1 MEKKD
6 VFCRYRFVSAGFLI
20 LCFLLL
26 LGRPSLYGEEARG
39 VTKDTI
45 KVGLSCDFT
54 GPAADDLGAEAHG
67 GAVRNYIRYAND
79 TGGINGRK
87 VKLIIEDD
95 HYSPP
100 RALAA
105 FKKLVFRDRILAL
118 LGPGGTGQTKML
130 TPQIEKEK
138 VPSIGVSASENVVIP
153 FRKYLFL
160 PSSSYQDQIRVIVDY
175 VINTLKAGK
184 DVTIAYVAP
193 DNEWGKDGW
202 EATMD
207 RVKFYN
213 LKVPERVIVPFSPI
227 DVTSEIL
234 VLKRIAPDFV
244 ILHQNLGGGAA
255 VIRGAKRLGL
265 STSFLGT
272 YGCNDQLIGPAKEAA
287 DGAMCSST
295 FASWYDK
302 TPGMALLRNTTIRYE
317 PERQKY
323 RNIPYVQGWMTAVIM
338 VEGMKRAGKEL
349 TPDSLVSAIEGVKN
363 YDSRG
368 VVGPVSFSSTNHK
381 GGEYCQIYKISY
393 KNRSL
398 LPVTG
403 WIKPA
408 K

>member
-6 VFCRYRFVSAGFLI
+6 VFCRYRFVSAGFFI
-20 LCFLLL
+20 LCFFLL
-26 LGRPSLYGEEARG
+26 LGGPSVYGEEARG

-54 GPAADDLGAEAHG
+54 GPAADDLGAEGHG
-67 GAVRNYIRYAND
+67 GAARNYIRYVNAQ
-79 TGGINGRK
+79 GGVNGRK
-87 VKLIIEDD
+87 IQLIIEDD
-95 HYSPP
+95 HYSPA

-153 FRKYLFL
+153 FRKYLFI
-160 PSSSYQDQIRVIVDY
+160 PSSSYQDQIRIIVDY
-175 VINTLKAGK
+175 MINTLKADK
-184 DVTIAYVAP
+184 EVKIAFVAP

-213 LKVPERVIVPFSPI
+213 LKVAERVIVPFSPI

-244 ILHQNLGGGAA
+244 ILHENLGGCAA
-255 VIRGAKRLGL
+255 VLRGAKRLGL
-265 STSFLGT
+265 ATTFIGS
-272 YGCNDQLIGPAKEAA
+272 YACNESLIGPAKEAA
-287 DGAMCSST
+287 DGVMCSTT
-295 FASWYDK
+295 FGTWYDK
-302 TPGMALLRNTTIRYE
+302 TPGMALVRNTTMKYE
-317 PERQKY
+317 PARQKY
-323 RNIPYVQGWMTAVIM
+323 RNIQYMQGWMTAMIM
-338 VEGMKRAGKEL
+338 VEGMKRAGKVL
-349 TPDSLVSAIEGVKN
+349 TPDSLVGAIEGINN
-363 YDSRG
+363 YDSGG
-368 VVGPVSFSSTNHK
+368 VVGPVSFSSISHK
-381 GGEYCQIYKISY
+381 GGEYCQIYKVSY
-393 KNRSL
+393 KDRL
-398 LPVTG
+398 MLPITG
-403 WIKPA
+403 WIMHA